1 MTEAETGVMSQG
13 IANSH
18 QELRDLHAPENSL
31 EMDLRFRQLS
41 LQPSSEAWDGVQELV
56 T

>member
-31 EMDLRFRQLS
+31 EMDLRNLKKEYGI
-41 LQPSSEAWDGVQELV
+41 LG